1 MRLITGLTLTFV
13 AGLAGGCTNL
23 GLPMSTVQDVS
34 ARQNFAAQVVD
45 PTPAEGAPQAD
56 ADMVD
61 AAVDRYRND
70 DVKTAGEE
78 SSEQAVTLGFVPT
91 N

>member
-34 ARQNFAAQVVD
+34 ARQNFAA
-45 PTPAEGAPQAD
+45 PGGRPD
-56 ADMVD
+56 ASRRR
-61 AAVDRYRND
+61 ATGGCRH
-70 DVKTAGEE
+70 G
-78 SSEQAVTLGFVPT
+78 
-91 N
+91 